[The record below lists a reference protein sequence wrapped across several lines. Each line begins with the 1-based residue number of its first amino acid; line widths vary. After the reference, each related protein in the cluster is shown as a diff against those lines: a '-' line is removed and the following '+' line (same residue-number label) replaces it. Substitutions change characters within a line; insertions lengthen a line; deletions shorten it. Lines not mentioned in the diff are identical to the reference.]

1 MTVCHFPDTCDPRG
15 TMRTTVFDTPILR
28 TIMRWAAIMTLKAGG
43 WKAVG
48 TLPTVDKYVGIAAP
62 HTSNWDFIWTICI
75 ALKLRV
81 KVFWMGKHTLFKGPA
96 GPIMRWLG
104 GIAIDRTKAGN
115 TVEQSIAAFNENEK
129 LVLIIPPEG
138 TRSKARYWKTGFYH
152 IANGAGVPIAMG
164 FLDFS
169 LKMGGFGPAL
179 IPTGDIEADMD
190 LIKGFYSNV
199 TGKYPDQYGEA
210 EVFSGNDAIDADTR
224 AYVDSS
230 SVFFSPTGDMESDLR
245 FLAAYYRDITGPDG
259 PRPSLNA

>member
-1 MTVCHFPDTCDPRG
+1 
-15 TMRTTVFDTPILR
+15 MRTTVFDTPILR
-28 TIMRWAAIMTLKAGG
+28 TLMRWAAIMTLKAGG

-48 TLPTVDKYVGIAAP
+48 TLPAVDKYVGIAAP

-104 GIAIDRTKAGN
+104 GMAIDRTKAGN

-138 TRSKARYWKTGFYH
+138 TRSKTRYWKTGFYH

-179 IPTGDIEADMD
+179 IPTGDIEADME
-190 LIKGFYSNV
+190 LIKGFYRNV
-199 TGKYPDQYGEA
+199 SGKYPDQYGEA
-210 EVFSGNDAIDADTR
+210 QIFSGNDAIDADTR

-245 FLAAYYRDITGPDG
+245 FLAAYYREITGPDG
-259 PRPSLNA
+259 PQIGRAHV